1 MQFLVNYTFSE
12 VIFNTIDQ
20 RWKKT
25 SCEDTSERKEISISC
40 KYGTKPAHQLLEV
53 LHKNGI
59 ILDKVQVANNLL
71 VLSCPSFIRINLSFV
86 EYVVFLFLLYLT
98 TVVSRIYITGKMVYP
113 KFQPFDATAK

>member
-1 MQFLVNYTFSE
+1 MQFLVNYTLSE

-25 SCEDTSERKEISISC
+25 SCEDISESKEISISC
-40 KYGTKPAHQLLEV
+40 KYGTFPAHQLLEV

-71 VLSCPSFIRINLSFV
+71 VLSCPSFIGINLSFV
-86 EYVVFLFLLYLT
+86 EYVVFLFLHLFDNCCKSYLHNRENGISK
-98 TVVSRIYITGKMVYP
+98 VSAI
-113 KFQPFDATAK
+113 